1 MDKKDFEKLEGCVE
15 GIIYRNEENGY
26 SVIEISA
33 QEGLI
38 IVVGEVATIDIG
50 EQILATGNYSNHP
63 NYGAQFKAVLIEKTF
78 PATASAIIKYLSS
91 GAIKGIGHSTAKK
104 IVDLFGNNTFE
115 VIEKEPEK
123 LTAIRGISL
132 AKSEKISQEYKRVF
146 GIRAIMAFLAKYNID
161 PHTSIKI
168 WKLWGMLSS
177 DVITDNPYLLCNDAI
192 GMRFEQ
198 VDEIAKELNFATT
211 DKNRLKAG
219 VLFVLQHNVF
229 NGHTCLP
236 SQKLLG
242 VASELLEINSD
253 MLEVIIEEMLEEK
266 DVFSHTTNEQQF
278 LYLPYLYQSEA
289 FCAGRIRVMLQL
301 TNPNHLSYTSQIT
314 QVEQELCI
322 SYANLQKEAIETAL
336 NETVF
341 ILTGGPG
348 TGKTTTLNAIL
359 TLLEQN
365 NYKVALAAPTGRAA
379 KRMSELTC
387 REAKTIHRLLEVDF
401 KDDLGKNKFKRHE
414 KNPLPFDAII
424 VDEMSMIDT
433 VLFESL
439 LKALK
444 ISAKLIM
451 VGDPDQLPSVG
462 AGNVLKDIIDS
473 AAVRVVHLDQ
483 VFRQAA
489 KSAIITN
496 AHTIV
501 KGEMPDITKRDSDF
515 FFLKETNYANTLD
528 TVVSLCQ
535 TRLPTTYQYSPLW
548 DIQVIAPTRVGQL
561 GTIELNRRLQLA
573 LNPESKQK
581 KQFKFGQYIFRE
593 GDKVMQIKNNYD
605 IVWYK
610 GKTNGTGIFN
620 GDIGII
626 ELIDKP
632 SESII
637 IKFDDKE
644 AQYTFDMADEIEL
657 AYAITVHKSQGSEF
671 QAVIIPLMNY
681 NSKMYYRNLLYT
693 AVTRSK
699 SLLILL
705 GQPSTL
711 KNTIDNNRKT
721 LRYTNLGDF
730 LRLSL

>member
-26 SVIEISA
+26 CVFEISA
-33 QEGLI
+33 LKGLI
-38 IVVGEVATIDIG
+38 IVVGEVATIDVG

-63 NYGAQFKAVLIEKTF
+63 NYGTQFKAVLIEKTF

-91 GAIKGIGHSTAKK
+91 GAIKGIGHSIAKK

-115 VIEKEPEK
+115 IIEKEPEK
-123 LTAIRGISL
+123 LTAVRGISL
-132 AKSEKISQEYKRVF
+132 SKAEKISQEYKRIF

-198 VDEIAKELNFATT
+198 VDEIAKQLNFSTT

-236 SQKLLG
+236 TQKLLV
-242 VASELLEINSD
+242 VACELLEITTD
-253 MLEVIIEEMLEEK
+253 ILEVIIEEMLEEQEI
-266 DVFSHTTNEQQF
+266 FSHTTQQQQF
-278 LYLPYLYQSEA
+278 LYLSYLYQSEA

-301 TNPNHLSYTSQIT
+301 SNPNHLSYATQIKKIE
-314 QVEQELCI
+314 EQLAI
-322 SYANLQKEAIETAL
+322 SYADLQKKAIETAL
-336 NETVF
+336 NETIF

-451 VGDPDQLPSVG
+451 VGDPDQLPCVG

-473 AAVRVVHLDQ
+473 GTVCVIHLDQ

-515 FFLKETNYANTLD
+515 FFLKETNYADTLD

-535 TRLPTTYQYSPLW
+535 TRLPATYQYSPLW

-573 LNPESKQK
+573 LNPEDKQK

-605 IVWYK
+605 IIWYK
-610 GKTNGTGIFN
+610 GKENGTGIFN

-632 SESII
+632 SQSII

-671 QAVIIPLMNY
+671 QAVIMPLMNY

-693 AVTRSK
+693 GVTRSK

-711 KNTIDNNRKT
+711 KNMIENNRKT
-721 LRYTNLGDF
+721 LRYTNLADF
-730 LRLSL
+730 LRLSI

>member
-1 MDKKDFEKLEGCVE
+1 MDKKDLEKLEGCVE
-15 GIIYRNEENGY
+15 GIIYRNAENGY
-26 SVIEISA
+26 CVFEISSD
-33 QEGLI
+33 EGLI
-38 IVVGEVATIDIG
+38 TVVGEVATIDVG
-50 EQILATGNYSNHP
+50 EQILATGNYGNHP
-63 NYGAQFKAVLIEKTF
+63 SYGTQFKAVLIEKTF

-104 IVDLFGNNTFE
+104 IVDLFGNDTFE
-115 VIEKEPEK
+115 VIEKTPEK
-123 LTAIRGISL
+123 LTIIRGVSL
-132 AKSEKISQEYKRVF
+132 KKAQKISEDYKQIF

-177 DVITDNPYLLCNDAI
+177 DVITDNPYLLCNDMI
-192 GMRFEQ
+192 GMGFEQ
-198 VDEIAKELNFATT
+198 ADEIAKNLNFSTT

-236 SQKLLG
+236 TQKLLA
-242 VASELLEINSD
+242 VACELLEITTE
-253 MLEVIIEEMLEEK
+253 MLEIVLEEMLEEQAI
-266 DVFSHTTNEQQF
+266 FSHTAQSKQF
-278 LYLPYLYQSEA
+278 LYLPYLYQSEL
-289 FCAGRIRVMLQL
+289 FCAGRIRVMLQIG
-301 TNPNHLSYTSQIT
+301 NPNHTSYTSQIK
-314 QVEQELCI
+314 QIEQESGIL
-322 SYANLQKEAIETAL
+322 YADLQKKAIETAL
-336 NETVF
+336 NESIF

-359 TLLEQN
+359 NLLEQN
-365 NYKVALAAPTGRAA
+365 NYKVTLAAPTGRAA
-379 KRMSELTC
+379 KRMSELTG
-387 REAKTIHRLLEVDF
+387 RDAKTIHRLLEVDF
-401 KDDLGKNKFKRHE
+401 KDEIGKNKFKRHE

-424 VDEMSMIDT
+424 IDEMSMIDT

-444 ISAKLIM
+444 ISAKLII
-451 VGDPDQLPSVG
+451 VGDPDQLPCVG

-473 AAVRVVHLDQ
+473 DTVRVIHLDQ

-489 KSAIITN
+489 KSSIVTS
-496 AHTIV
+496 AHAIV
-501 KGEMPDITKRDSDF
+501 KGERPDITKRDSDF
-515 FFLKETNYANTLD
+515 FFLKQTNYTSTLD

-535 TRLPTTYQYSPLW
+535 TRLPNTYHYSPLW

-561 GTIELNRRLQLA
+561 GTVELNRRLQLA
-573 LNPESKQK
+573 LNPEDKLK

-593 GDKVMQIKNNYD
+593 GDKIMQIKNNYD
-605 IVWYK
+605 ITWYK
-610 GKTNGTGIFN
+610 GEESSTGIFN

-632 SESII
+632 SQSII

-644 AQYTFDMADEIEL
+644 AHYTFDMADEIEL

-671 QAVIIPLMNY
+671 QAVIMPLMNY

-693 AVTRSK
+693 GVTRSK

-711 KNTIDNNRKT
+711 KNMIDNDRKT
-721 LRYTNLGDF
+721 LRYTNLTDF
-730 LRLSL
+730 LRLSI